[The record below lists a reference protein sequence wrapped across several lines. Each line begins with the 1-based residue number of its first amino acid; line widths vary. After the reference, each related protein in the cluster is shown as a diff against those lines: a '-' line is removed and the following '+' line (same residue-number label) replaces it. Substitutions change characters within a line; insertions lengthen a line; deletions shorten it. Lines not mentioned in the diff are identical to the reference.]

1 MTQIRVSET
10 EWPGGSST
18 SDPVIE
24 GAGQLHASQ
33 PAANCAVWE
42 TWSLA
47 AGNKAVSSH
56 LVINL
61 SASYPGSDA
70 TSPSQGHDDMQHRA
84 TSRLQP
90 QLRRRPP
97 SSNVYPSGL
106 PSISG
111 KIGSWPQEWQRGQ
124 KPLNVQPEPDS
135 QSHPWSY
142 A

>member
-18 SDPVIE
+18 SDPAIE

-33 PAANCAVWE
+33 PAANCAGWE
-42 TWSLA
+42 TWSLT

-70 TSPSQGHDDMQHRA
+70 TSPSQGHDDMQQGVGY
-84 TSRLQP
+84 LQTFTP
-90 QLRRRPP
+90 N
-97 SSNVYPSGL
+97 SVGGL
-106 PSISG
+106 PAPMSTLQACQAFLGRLAAGLKNG
-111 KIGSWPQEWQRGQ
+111 KGDRSR
-124 KPLNVQPEPDS
+124 
-135 QSHPWSY
+135 
-142 A
+142 